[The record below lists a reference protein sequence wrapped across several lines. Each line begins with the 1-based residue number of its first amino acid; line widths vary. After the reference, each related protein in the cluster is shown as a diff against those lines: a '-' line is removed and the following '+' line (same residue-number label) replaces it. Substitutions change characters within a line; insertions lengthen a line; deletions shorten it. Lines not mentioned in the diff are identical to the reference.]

1 MESFGLLIVA
11 LGVALA
17 NLPAAMQQWRTDR
30 AGFTKTIEL
39 LAVYLVYC
47 LLGGGL
53 ILWLASRGHEGA
65 ESPGKALEITG
76 VLLGWILYGALTLI
90 RVVPRYSEP
99 PRWLMHFGI
108 ADIVVLMLMLGSL
121 AAFLWT

>member
-17 NLPAAMQQWRTDR
+17 NLPAAMQQWRADR

-53 ILWLASRGHEGA
+53 ILWLASRGEGA

-76 VLLGWILYGALTLI
+76 VLLGWILYGALTLM
-90 RVVPRYSEP
+90 RVVPRYS
-99 PRWLMHFGI
+99 RAAAMAHAFRHRRHRR
-108 ADIVVLMLMLGSL
+108 ADAHARVVRR
-121 AAFLWT
+121 FLWT

>member
-17 NLPAAMQQWRTDR
+17 NLPAAMQQWRADR

-53 ILWLASRGHEGA
+53 ILWLASRAHRA
-65 ESPGKALEITG
+65 RRAPARPWRSPAS
-76 VLLGWILYGALTLI
+76 
-90 RVVPRYSEP
+90 YS
-99 PRWLMHFGI
+99 
-108 ADIVVLMLMLGSL
+108 AGSSMARSL
-121 AAFLWT
+121 